1 MNLKKC
7 KLLRRQA
14 EKQTVDYPAKDL
26 RKHKTRPYMVNNE
39 LTTRGFYRK
48 LKKMVRR
55 KEITSDGY
63 KRTH

>member
-7 KLLRRQA
+7 KLLRRKA
-14 EKQTVDYPAKDL
+14 EEQTVDYPNRDL
-26 RKHKTRPYMVNNE
+26 RKHKSRPYTVNNE

-63 KRTH
+63 QRTH

>member
-14 EKQTVDYPAKDL
+14 EKQTVDYPARDL
-26 RKHKTRPYMVNNE
+26 RKHKTKPYTVNNE

-48 LKKMVRR
+48 LKKLVRR
-55 KEITSDGY
+55 QELTNYGN
-63 KRTH
+63 